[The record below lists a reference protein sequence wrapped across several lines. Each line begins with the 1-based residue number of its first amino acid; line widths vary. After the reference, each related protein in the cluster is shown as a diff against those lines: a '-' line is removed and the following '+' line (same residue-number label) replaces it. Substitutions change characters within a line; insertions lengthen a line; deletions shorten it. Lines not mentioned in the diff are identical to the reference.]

1 MSGYGV
7 KRGGE
12 GKKLPIVINKDN
24 AISKGRYINNIEY
37 RKTDKA
43 EFLTIEVIDK
53 AGMTARKSFFPPK
66 MGSGYV
72 KTKEDF
78 EKEQSKFNR
87 VMKNLTNVLLSPD
100 YETGEVATFEA
111 FCNKVISDIGK
122 SYYQKELRI
131 KLVYD
136 KKNWPT
142 LPNYP
147 TMFEDPTKVSDGE
160 SKMVLS
166 QYDKIEPTVLEMDED
181 KKPEAVK
188 DDLDMPPKKDDLS
201 DLPF

>member
-66 MGSGYV
+66 MGTGFV
-72 KTKEDF
+72 KTQADF
-78 EKEQSKFNR
+78 EKEQGKFNR
-87 VMKNLTNVLLSPD
+87 VMKNLTNVLLSTD

-111 FCNKVISDIGK
+111 FCNKIISDIGK
-122 SYYQKELRI
+122 SYYNKELRI

-160 SKMVLS
+160 SKMTLT
-166 QYDKIEPTVLEMDED
+166 QWDKVEPTVVEMDKDVPITEV
-181 KKPEAVK
+181 KKEV
-188 DDLDMPPKKDDLS
+188 DDG
-201 DLPF
+201 LPF